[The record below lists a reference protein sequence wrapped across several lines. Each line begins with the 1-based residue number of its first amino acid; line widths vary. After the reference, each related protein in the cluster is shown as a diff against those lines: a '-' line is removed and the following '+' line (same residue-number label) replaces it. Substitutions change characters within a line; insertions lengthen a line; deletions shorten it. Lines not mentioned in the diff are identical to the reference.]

1 MGKDTDVD
9 LEEFWAKTLK
19 IHWGIEAKLSTLPG
33 ELDQNFLAQQK
44 DGSKCILKIMRPEC
58 SDWLIKAQINVIDHL
73 NNKDVELKVPKVWK
87 SSVGTSFI
95 REVDWSGNER
105 LIWVQNYIPGK
116 CYAEIKQKSTDISFD
131 IGVTLGNIAQALS
144 DYKDENL
151 IRDFKWNLPG
161 SLWIKKHIS
170 VIGDINRLKIVSKI
184 IDDFEEI
191 LPKLYNL
198 RQQTTHNDPNDYN
211 ILITGKKYQSLNVSG
226 MIDFGDICV
235 APRIC
240 DLSIA
245 AAYIVLENSKPEKML
260 AALVAG
266 YNSVYPLTIEEVD
279 LVWRLL
285 RIRLAVS
292 VVNSTLLASKNLDD
306 AYITISQDPAWRFLE
321 NSNINEGLIT
331 ARLRNICGMPVVE
344 GADRIIDWIQNKSN
358 EFSPLLG
365 SQLASCEMKSLSV
378 ENTSV
383 PQDPFELKS
392 DEAKAIGFDFCGQ
405 ANIWLG
411 FYNEPRLI
419 YTAPAFRMGP
429 WKASNRRTVHIA
441 IDVFADEGSKLFA
454 PLDGEVFTAEYRDS
468 QLDYGGVII
477 LKHATPNKDEFF
489 TLYGHLDPIFLN
501 KLKVGDR
508 VEKGQNFC
516 QLGAPDVNG
525 GWAPHVHFQ
534 LALTTDG
541 MEADWPGV
549 ADPDDLNFWN
559 AICPNPASLLNLKD
573 IDCLYESGDK
583 REVLDDRLKY
593 FGGNLSVAYD
603 DPILIA
609 RAWRHH
615 IFDEWG
621 RPYLD
626 AYNNVPHVGHS
637 HPKINEATFD
647 QLKKVNSNT
656 RYLHPLQSKFAR
668 KILSKLPSGLEVCY
682 FVNSGSEAN
691 ELALRLAQAHS
702 GKKGIITPDEGYFGN
717 TTGALSISAYK
728 FKKPNGVGQADWVE
742 IIEMPDDYRG
752 SFKKD
757 DPDRAVKFANL
768 VDDAIERLN
777 SKGVGLSGF
786 IMETFPSVGGQI
798 IPPQGY
804 LEQVYSKIREH
815 GGVCIADEVQT
826 GLGRL
831 GDYYFGFEFQK
842 VNPDIVVLGKPLGN
856 GHPLGAVITTRE
868 ISESFNNGIEFFS
881 TFGGSNLS
889 CRIGTEVLNIVDE
902 EKLQKNAKTVGDFLI
917 FGFHELKKKFKF
929 IGDVRGMGLF
939 IGLEIIRNDGSEATE
954 LCAYIKNKMR
964 ENRILIGS
972 DGPKDNII
980 KIRPPLTIELEDAQM
995 LLTTLSEV
1003 LEGTLDWN

>member
-1 MGKDTDVD
+1 M
-9 LEEFWAKTLK
+9 
-19 IHWGIEAKLSTLPG
+19 
-33 ELDQNFLAQQK
+33 
-44 DGSKCILKIMRPEC
+44 
-58 SDWLIKAQINVIDHL
+58 
-73 NNKDVELKVPKVWK
+73 
-87 SSVGTSFI
+87 
-95 REVDWSGNER
+95 
-105 LIWVQNYIPGK
+105 
-116 CYAEIKQKSTDISFD
+116 
-131 IGVTLGNIAQALS
+131 
-144 DYKDENL
+144 
-151 IRDFKWNLPG
+151 
-161 SLWIKKHIS
+161 
-170 VIGDINRLKIVSKI
+170 
-184 IDDFEEI
+184 
-191 LPKLYNL
+191 
-198 RQQTTHNDPNDYN
+198 
-211 ILITGKKYQSLNVSG
+211 
-226 MIDFGDICV
+226 
-235 APRIC
+235 
-240 DLSIA
+240 
-245 AAYIVLENSKPEKML
+245 
-260 AALVAG
+260 
-266 YNSVYPLTIEEVD
+266 
-279 LVWRLL
+279 
-285 RIRLAVS
+285 
-292 VVNSTLLASKNLDD
+292 
-306 AYITISQDPAWRFLE
+306 
-321 NSNINEGLIT
+321 
-331 ARLRNICGMPVVE
+331 
-344 GADRIIDWIQNKSN
+344 
-358 EFSPLLG
+358 
-365 SQLASCEMKSLSV
+365 
-378 ENTSV
+378 
-383 PQDPFELKS
+383 
-392 DEAKAIGFDFCGQ
+392 
-405 ANIWLG
+405 
-411 FYNEPRLI
+411 
-419 YTAPAFRMGP
+419 
-429 WKASNRRTVHIA
+429 
-441 IDVFADEGSKLFA
+441 
-454 PLDGEVFTAEYRDS
+454 
-468 QLDYGGVII
+468 
-477 LKHATPNKDEFF
+477 
-489 TLYGHLDPIFLN
+489 
-501 KLKVGDR
+501 
-508 VEKGQNFC
+508 
-516 QLGAPDVNG
+516 
-525 GWAPHVHFQ
+525 
-534 LALTTDG
+534 
-541 MEADWPGV
+541 
-549 ADPDDLNFWN
+549 
-559 AICPNPASLLNLKD
+559 
-573 IDCLYESGDK
+573 
-583 REVLDDRLKY
+583 
-593 FGGNLSVAYD
+593 
-603 DPILIA
+603 
-609 RAWRHH
+609 
-615 IFDEWG
+615 
-621 RPYLD
+621 
-626 AYNNVPHVGHS
+626 PHVGHS
-637 HPKINEATFD
+637 HPKINEAAFD

-742 IIEMPDDYRG
+742 IIEVPDDYRG

-995 LLTTLSEV
+995 LVTTLSEV

>member
-1 MGKDTDVD
+1 MEKDTDVD

-19 IHWGIEAKLSTLPG
+19 IHWGFEAKLSTLPG
-33 ELDQNFLAQQK
+33 ELDQNFLALQV

-58 SDWLIKAQINVIDHL
+58 PDWLIKAQINVIDHL

-95 REVDWSGNER
+95 RDVDWSGNER
-105 LIWVQNYIPGK
+105 LIWVQSYIPGK

-170 VIGDINRLKIVSKI
+170 VIGDTNRLKIISKI
-184 IDDFEEI
+184 ISDFEEI
-191 LPKLYNL
+191 LPKLSNL

-211 ILITGKKYQSLNVSG
+211 ILISGKKYQSLNVSG

-245 AAYIVLENSKPEKML
+245 AAYIVLDNSQPEKML
-260 AALVAG
+260 AALVSG
-266 YNSVYPLTIEEVD
+266 YNSVYPLSVEEVD
-279 LVWRLL
+279 MVWRLL
-285 RIRLAVS
+285 RMRLAVS
-292 VVNSTLLASKNLDD
+292 VVNSTLLASENSDD
-306 AYITISQDPAWRFLE
+306 AYITISQAPAWRFLE
-321 NSNINEGLIT
+321 NSKINEGLIS

-344 GADRIIDWIQNKSN
+344 GADRIIDWIKK
-358 EFSPLLG
+358 EADGFSPLFG
-365 SQLASCEMKSLSV
+365 SQLVNCEMKSLSV

-383 PQDPFELKS
+383 PENPFELKS
-392 DEAKAIGFDFCGQ
+392 DEAKAIGLDLGEQ
-405 ANIWLG
+405 ANVWLG

-477 LKHATPNKDEFF
+477 LKHTTPNKDEFF

-501 KLKVGDR
+501 NLKVGDKI
-508 VEKGQNFC
+508 EKGQSFC

-559 AICPNPASLLNLKD
+559 AICPNPASLLNLRNV
-573 IDCLYESGDK
+573 DCLYEPSKKG
-583 REVLDDRLKY
+583 EVLDDRSKH
-593 FGGNLSVAYD
+593 FGGSLSISYD
-603 DPILIA
+603 NPILIA
-609 RAWRHH
+609 RAWKHH

-637 HPKINEATFD
+637 HPKINQVASD

-656 RYLHPLQSKFAR
+656 RYLHPLQSKFAQ
-668 KILSKLPSGLEVCY
+668 KILSKLPSDLEICY

-691 ELALRLAQAHS
+691 ELALRLARANS

-742 IIEMPDDYRG
+742 IIEVPDDYRG

-768 VDDAIERLN
+768 VDDAIKRLN

-804 LEQVYSKIREH
+804 LDQVYSKIRKH

-831 GDYYFGFEFQK
+831 GNYYFGFEYQK

-868 ISESFNNGIEFFS
+868 ISESFDNGIEFFS

-902 EKLQKNAKTVGDFLI
+902 EKLQQNAKIVGDFLI
-917 FGFHELKKKFKF
+917 SGFHQLKKKFQF

-939 IGLEIIRNDGSEATE
+939 IGLEIIRGDGSEATE
-954 LCAYIKNKMR
+954 LCDYIKNKMR

-1003 LEGTLDWN
+1003 LEGTFDWN

>member
-1 MGKDTDVD
+1 
-9 LEEFWAKTLK
+9 
-19 IHWGIEAKLSTLPG
+19 
-33 ELDQNFLAQQK
+33 
-44 DGSKCILKIMRPEC
+44 
-58 SDWLIKAQINVIDHL
+58 
-73 NNKDVELKVPKVWK
+73 
-87 SSVGTSFI
+87 
-95 REVDWSGNER
+95 
-105 LIWVQNYIPGK
+105 
-116 CYAEIKQKSTDISFD
+116 
-131 IGVTLGNIAQALS
+131 
-144 DYKDENL
+144 
-151 IRDFKWNLPG
+151 
-161 SLWIKKHIS
+161 
-170 VIGDINRLKIVSKI
+170 
-184 IDDFEEI
+184 
-191 LPKLYNL
+191 
-198 RQQTTHNDPNDYN
+198 
-211 ILITGKKYQSLNVSG
+211 
-226 MIDFGDICV
+226 
-235 APRIC
+235 
-240 DLSIA
+240 
-245 AAYIVLENSKPEKML
+245 
-260 AALVAG
+260 
-266 YNSVYPLTIEEVD
+266 
-279 LVWRLL
+279 
-285 RIRLAVS
+285 
-292 VVNSTLLASKNLDD
+292 
-306 AYITISQDPAWRFLE
+306 
-321 NSNINEGLIT
+321 
-331 ARLRNICGMPVVE
+331 
-344 GADRIIDWIQNKSN
+344 
-358 EFSPLLG
+358 
-365 SQLASCEMKSLSV
+365 
-378 ENTSV
+378 
-383 PQDPFELKS
+383 
-392 DEAKAIGFDFCGQ
+392 
-405 ANIWLG
+405 
-411 FYNEPRLI
+411 
-419 YTAPAFRMGP
+419 
-429 WKASNRRTVHIA
+429 
-441 IDVFADEGSKLFA
+441 
-454 PLDGEVFTAEYRDS
+454 
-468 QLDYGGVII
+468 
-477 LKHATPNKDEFF
+477 
-489 TLYGHLDPIFLN
+489 
-501 KLKVGDR
+501 
-508 VEKGQNFC
+508 
-516 QLGAPDVNG
+516 
-525 GWAPHVHFQ
+525 
-534 LALTTDG
+534 

-637 HPKINEATFD
+637 HPKINEAAFD

-902 EKLQKNAKTVGDFLI
+902 EKLQKNAKTVGDFLN

>member
-1 MGKDTDVD
+1 MDKDTDVD

-19 IHWGIEAKLSTLPG
+19 IHWGFEAKLSTLPG
-33 ELDQNFLAQQK
+33 ELDQNFLAQQV

-58 SDWLIKAQINVIDHL
+58 PDWLIKAQINVIDHL

-95 REVDWSGNER
+95 RDVDWSGNER
-105 LIWVQNYIPGK
+105 LIWVQSYIPGK

-170 VIGDINRLKIVSKI
+170 VIGDTNRLKVVSKI
-184 IDDFEEI
+184 IADFEEI
-191 LPKLYNL
+191 LPKLSNL

-211 ILITGKKYQSLNVSG
+211 ILISGKKYQSLNVSG

-245 AAYIVLENSKPEKML
+245 AAYIVLDNSKPEKML
-260 AALVAG
+260 AALVSG
-266 YNSVYPLTIEEVD
+266 YNSIFPLSVEEVD
-279 LVWRLL
+279 MVWRLL
-285 RIRLAVS
+285 RMRLAVS
-292 VVNSTLLASKNLDD
+292 VVNSTLLASKNSDD
-306 AYITISQDPAWRFLE
+306 AYITISQAPAWRFLE
-321 NSNINEGLIT
+321 NSKINEGLIS

-344 GADRIIDWIQNKSN
+344 GADRIIDWIKK
-358 EFSPLLG
+358 EADGFSPLFG
-365 SQLASCEMKSLSV
+365 SQLVNCEMKSLSV

-383 PQDPFELKS
+383 PENPFELKS
-392 DEAKAIGFDFCGQ
+392 DEAKAIGFDPGEQ
-405 ANIWLG
+405 ANVWLG

-477 LKHATPNKDEFF
+477 LKHTTPNKDEFF

-501 KLKVGDR
+501 KLKVGDKI
-508 VEKGQNFC
+508 EKGQSFC

-559 AICPNPASLLNLKD
+559 AICPNPASLLNLRN
-573 IDCLYESGDK
+573 IDCLYEPSKKG
-583 REVLDDRLKY
+583 EVLDDRSKH
-593 FGGNLSVAYD
+593 FGGSLSISYD
-603 DPILIA
+603 NPILIA
-609 RAWRHH
+609 RAWKHH

-637 HPKINEATFD
+637 HPKINQVASD

-656 RYLHPLQSKFAR
+656 RYLHPLQSKFAQ
-668 KILSKLPSGLEVCY
+668 KILSKLPSDLEICY

-691 ELALRLAQAHS
+691 ELALRLARAHS

-742 IIEMPDDYRG
+742 IIEVPDDYRG

-768 VDDAIERLN
+768 VDDAIKRLN

-804 LEQVYSKIREH
+804 LEQVYSKIRKH

-831 GDYYFGFEFQK
+831 GDYYFGFEYQK

-868 ISESFNNGIEFFS
+868 ISESFDNGIEFFS

-902 EKLQKNAKTVGDFLI
+902 EKLQQNAKIVGDFLI
-917 FGFHELKKKFKF
+917 SGFHQLKKKFQF

-939 IGLEIIRNDGSEATE
+939 IGLEIIRGDGSEATE

-1003 LEGTLDWN
+1003 LEGTFDWN

>member
-1 MGKDTDVD
+1 
-9 LEEFWAKTLK
+9 
-19 IHWGIEAKLSTLPG
+19 
-33 ELDQNFLAQQK
+33 
-44 DGSKCILKIMRPEC
+44 
-58 SDWLIKAQINVIDHL
+58 
-73 NNKDVELKVPKVWK
+73 
-87 SSVGTSFI
+87 
-95 REVDWSGNER
+95 
-105 LIWVQNYIPGK
+105 
-116 CYAEIKQKSTDISFD
+116 
-131 IGVTLGNIAQALS
+131 
-144 DYKDENL
+144 
-151 IRDFKWNLPG
+151 
-161 SLWIKKHIS
+161 
-170 VIGDINRLKIVSKI
+170 
-184 IDDFEEI
+184 
-191 LPKLYNL
+191 
-198 RQQTTHNDPNDYN
+198 
-211 ILITGKKYQSLNVSG
+211 
-226 MIDFGDICV
+226 
-235 APRIC
+235 
-240 DLSIA
+240 
-245 AAYIVLENSKPEKML
+245 
-260 AALVAG
+260 
-266 YNSVYPLTIEEVD
+266 
-279 LVWRLL
+279 
-285 RIRLAVS
+285 
-292 VVNSTLLASKNLDD
+292 
-306 AYITISQDPAWRFLE
+306 
-321 NSNINEGLIT
+321 
-331 ARLRNICGMPVVE
+331 MPVVE
-344 GADRIIDWIQNKSN
+344 GADRIIDWIKK
-358 EFSPLLG
+358 EADGFSPLFG
-365 SQLASCEMKSLSV
+365 SQLVNCDMKSLSV

-383 PQDPFELKS
+383 PENPFELKS
-392 DEAKAIGFDFCGQ
+392 DEAKAIGFDPGGQ
-405 ANIWLG
+405 ANVWLG

-477 LKHATPNKDEFF
+477 LKHTTPNKDEFF

-501 KLKVGDR
+501 NLKVGDKI
-508 VEKGQNFC
+508 EKGQSFC
-516 QLGAPDVNG
+516 QLGAPDLNG

-559 AICPNPASLLNLKD
+559 AICPNPASLLNLRNV
-573 IDCLYESGDK
+573 DCLYEPSKKG
-583 REVLDDRLKY
+583 EVLDDRSKH
-593 FGGNLSVAYD
+593 FGGSLSISYD
-603 DPILIA
+603 NPILIA
-609 RAWRHH
+609 RAWKHH

-637 HPKINEATFD
+637 HPKINQVASD

-656 RYLHPLQSKFAR
+656 RYLHPLQSKFAQ
-668 KILSKLPSGLEVCY
+668 KILSKLPSDLEICY

-691 ELALRLAQAHS
+691 ELALRLARTHS
-702 GKKGIITPDEGYFGN
+702 GEKGIITPDEGYFGN

-742 IIEMPDDYRG
+742 IIEVPDDYRG

-777 SKGVGLSGF
+777 SRGVGLSGF

-804 LEQVYSKIREH
+804 LEQVYSKIRKH

-831 GDYYFGFEFQK
+831 GNYYFGFEYQK

-868 ISESFNNGIEFFS
+868 ISESFDNGIEFFS

-902 EKLQKNAKTVGDFLI
+902 EKLQQNAKIVGDFLI
-917 FGFHELKKKFKF
+917 SGFHQLKKKFQF

-939 IGLEIIRNDGSEATE
+939 IGLEIIRGDGSEATE

-1003 LEGTLDWN
+1003 LEGTFDWN

>member
-1 MGKDTDVD
+1 
-9 LEEFWAKTLK
+9 
-19 IHWGIEAKLSTLPG
+19 
-33 ELDQNFLAQQK
+33 
-44 DGSKCILKIMRPEC
+44 
-58 SDWLIKAQINVIDHL
+58 
-73 NNKDVELKVPKVWK
+73 VPKIWK

-95 REVDWSGNER
+95 RDVDWSGNER
-105 LIWVQNYIPGK
+105 LIWVQSYIPGK

-131 IGVTLGNIAQALS
+131 IGFTLGNIAQALS

-151 IRDFKWNLPG
+151 VRDFKWNLPG

-170 VIGDINRLKIVSKI
+170 VIGDTNRLKVVSKI
-184 IDDFEEI
+184 IADFEEI
-191 LPKLYNL
+191 LPKFSNL
-198 RQQTTHNDPNDYN
+198 RQQTIHNDPNDYN
-211 ILITGKKYQSLNVSG
+211 ILISGKKYQSLNVSG

-245 AAYIVLENSKPEKML
+245 AAYIVLDNSQPEKML
-260 AALVAG
+260 AALVSG
-266 YNSVYPLTIEEVD
+266 YNSIYPLSVEEVD
-279 LVWRLL
+279 MVWRLL
-285 RIRLAVS
+285 RMRLAVS
-292 VVNSTLLASKNLDD
+292 VVNSTLLESKNSDD
-306 AYITISQDPAWRFLE
+306 AYITISQAPAWRFLE
-321 NSNINEGLIT
+321 NSKINEGLIS

-344 GADRIIDWIQNKSN
+344 GADRIIDWIKK
-358 EFSPLLG
+358 EADGFSPLFG
-365 SQLASCEMKSLSV
+365 SQLVNCDMKSLSV

-383 PQDPFELKS
+383 PENPFELKS
-392 DEAKAIGFDFCGQ
+392 DEAKAIGFDPGGQ
-405 ANIWLG
+405 ANVWLG

-477 LKHATPNKDEFF
+477 LKHTTPNKDEFF

-501 KLKVGDR
+501 NLKVGDKI
-508 VEKGQNFC
+508 EKGQSFC
-516 QLGAPDVNG
+516 QLGAPDLNG

-559 AICPNPASLLNLKD
+559 AICPNPASLLNLRNV
-573 IDCLYESGDK
+573 DCLYEPSKKG
-583 REVLDDRLKY
+583 EVLDDRSKH
-593 FGGNLSVAYD
+593 FGGSLSISYD
-603 DPILIA
+603 NPILIA
-609 RAWRHH
+609 RAWKHH

-637 HPKINEATFD
+637 HPKINQVASD

-656 RYLHPLQSKFAR
+656 RYLHPLQSKFAQ
-668 KILSKLPSGLEVCY
+668 KILSKLPSDLEICY

-691 ELALRLAQAHS
+691 ELALRLARTHS
-702 GKKGIITPDEGYFGN
+702 GEKGIITPDEGYFGN

-742 IIEMPDDYRG
+742 IIEVPDDYRG

-777 SKGVGLSGF
+777 SRGVGLSGF

-804 LEQVYSKIREH
+804 LEQVYSKIRKH

-831 GDYYFGFEFQK
+831 GNYYFGFEYQK

-868 ISESFNNGIEFFS
+868 ISESFDNGIEFFS

-902 EKLQKNAKTVGDFLI
+902 EKLQQNAKIVGDFLI
-917 FGFHELKKKFKF
+917 SGFHQLKKKFQF

-939 IGLEIIRNDGSEATE
+939 IGLEIIRGDGSEATE

-1003 LEGTLDWN
+1003 LEGTFDWN

>member
-1 MGKDTDVD
+1 MGKGPDVD
-9 LEEFWAKTLK
+9 LEEFWVGALK
-19 IHWGIEAKLSTLPG
+19 IHWGIEARLSKLPG
-33 ELDQNFLAQQK
+33 ELDQNFLVQEKNGAK
-44 DGSKCILKIMRPEC
+44 YILKIMRNDCP
-58 SDWLIKAQINVIDHL
+58 DWLIKAQIEVIEHL
-73 NNKDVELKVPKVWK
+73 YYKDPSLKVAKVLK
-87 SSVGTSFI
+87 SSKGASFI
-95 REVDWSGNER
+95 CEVDRSGNER
-105 LIWVQNYIPGK
+105 LIWLQDFIHGK

-131 IGVTLGNIAQALS
+131 IGVALGNIAKALA
-144 DYKDENL
+144 DYKNESL
-151 IRDFKWNLPG
+151 VRDFKWNLPG
-161 SLWIKKHIS
+161 SLWIKKYFS
-170 VIGDINRLKIVSKI
+170 VIKNPTRLEIISKI

-191 LPKLYNL
+191 LPKLSTL
-198 RQQTTHNDPNDYN
+198 EQQTIHNDPNDYN
-211 ILITGKKYQSLNVSG
+211 ILISGKKYQSLKVSG
-226 MIDFGDICV
+226 IIDFGDICI

-245 AAYIVLENSKPEKML
+245 AAYIVLNNSQPEQML
-260 AALVAG
+260 AAFVSG
-266 YNSVYPLTIEEVD
+266 YNSVYPLDTEEID

-285 RIRLAVS
+285 RMRLAVS
-292 VVNSTLLASKNLDD
+292 VVNSTLLASKNSDD
-306 AYITISQDPAWRFLE
+306 AYITISQAPAWKFLE
-321 NSNINEGLIT
+321 NLNINEGLIK
-331 ARLRNICGMPVVE
+331 ARLRNVCKMPVVE
-344 GADRIIDWIQNKSN
+344 GADRIIDWINKESTK
-358 EFSPLLG
+358 FAPLFEIPLDD
-365 SQLASCEMKSLSV
+365 LKVKSLSV
-378 ENTSV
+378 EDTSV
-383 PQDPFELKS
+383 PQNPFELKS
-392 DEAKAIGFDFCGQ
+392 DEAKKIGFENSERPNF
-405 ANIWLG
+405 WLG
-411 FYNEPRLI
+411 YYNEPRLI

-441 IDVFADEGSKLFA
+441 IDVFANKGTKLFA
-454 PLDGEVFTAEYRDS
+454 PLEGEVFTAEYRDNH
-468 QLDYGGVII
+468 LDYGGVII
-477 LKHATPNKDEFF
+477 LKHTTPNKDEFF
-489 TLYGHLDPIFLN
+489 TLYGHLDPIFLRN
-501 KLKVGDR
+501 LKVGDKIK
-508 VEKGQNFC
+508 KGQSFC

-534 LALTTDG
+534 LALTTEG

-549 ADPDDLNFWN
+549 ADPDDLSLWN

-573 IDCLYESGDK
+573 IDCLYEPSLK
-583 REVLDDRLKY
+583 TQVLNDRLKH
-593 FGGNLSVAYD
+593 FGGNLSVSYD
-603 DPILIA
+603 EPILIS
-609 RAWRHH
+609 RAWKHH

-637 HPKINEATFD
+637 HPRINQVASD

-656 RYLHPLQSKFAR
+656 RYLNPLQSKFAK
-668 KILSKLPSGLEVCY
+668 KILSKLPRGFEVCY

-691 ELALRLAQAHS
+691 ELALRLARAYS
-702 GKKGIITPDEGYFGN
+702 GKKGIVTPDEGYFGN

-742 IIEMPDDYRG
+742 IIEVPDDYRG
-752 SFKKD
+752 RFKKD
-757 DPDRAVKFANL
+757 DPDRAIKFANL
-768 VDDAIERLN
+768 VDGAIERLN

-804 LEQVYSKIREH
+804 LEQVYSKIRKH

-831 GDYYFGFEFQK
+831 GDYYFGFEFQE
-842 VNPDIVVLGKPLGN
+842 VEPDIVVLGKPLGN
-856 GHPLGAVITTRE
+856 GHPLGAVITTPE
-868 ISESFNNGIEFFS
+868 ISESFDNGIEFFS

-889 CRIGTEVLNIVDE
+889 CRIGTEVLNIVDD

-917 FGFHELKKKFKF
+917 SGLGDLKKNFEF

-939 IGLEIIRNDGSEATE
+939 IGIEIIRGDGSEATE

-995 LLTTLSEV
+995 LLATLSEV
-1003 LEGTLDWN
+1003 LEGTLDWT

>member
-1 MGKDTDVD
+1 VDKDTDVD

-19 IHWGIEAKLSTLPG
+19 THWGFEAKLSTLPG
-33 ELDQNFLAQQK
+33 ELDHNFLAQQVC
-44 DGSKCILKIMRPEC
+44 GSKCILKIMRPEC
-58 SDWLIKAQINVIDHL
+58 PDWLIKAQINVIEHL
-73 NNKDVELKVPKVWK
+73 NNKDVELKVPKIWK

-95 REVDWSGNER
+95 RDVDWSGNER
-105 LIWVQNYIPGK
+105 LIWVQSYIPGK

-131 IGVTLGNIAQALS
+131 IGFTLGNIAQALS

-151 IRDFKWNLPG
+151 VRDFKWNLPG

-170 VIGDINRLKIVSKI
+170 VIGDTNRLKVVSKI
-184 IDDFEEI
+184 IADFEEI
-191 LPKLYNL
+191 LPKFSNL
-198 RQQTTHNDPNDYN
+198 RQQTIHNDPNDYN
-211 ILITGKKYQSLNVSG
+211 ILISGKKYQSLNVSG

-245 AAYIVLENSKPEKML
+245 AAYIVLDNSQPEKML
-260 AALVAG
+260 AALVSG
-266 YNSVYPLTIEEVD
+266 YNSIYPLSVEEVD
-279 LVWRLL
+279 MVWRLL
-285 RIRLAVS
+285 RMRLAVS
-292 VVNSTLLASKNLDD
+292 VVNSTLLESKNSDD
-306 AYITISQDPAWRFLE
+306 AYITISQAPAWRFLE
-321 NSNINEGLIT
+321 NSKINEGLIS

-344 GADRIIDWIQNKSN
+344 GADRIIDWIKK
-358 EFSPLLG
+358 EADGFSPLFG
-365 SQLASCEMKSLSV
+365 SQLVNCDMKSLSV

-383 PQDPFELKS
+383 PENPFELKS
-392 DEAKAIGFDFCGQ
+392 DEAKAIGFDPGGQ
-405 ANIWLG
+405 ANVWLG

-477 LKHATPNKDEFF
+477 LKHTTPNKDEFF

-501 KLKVGDR
+501 NLKVGDKI
-508 VEKGQNFC
+508 EKGQSFC
-516 QLGAPDVNG
+516 QLGAPDLNG

-559 AICPNPASLLNLKD
+559 AICPNPASLLNLRNV
-573 IDCLYESGDK
+573 DCLYEPSKKG
-583 REVLDDRLKY
+583 EVLDDRSKH
-593 FGGNLSVAYD
+593 FGGSLSISYD
-603 DPILIA
+603 NPILIA
-609 RAWRHH
+609 RAWKHH

-637 HPKINEATFD
+637 HPKINQVASD

-656 RYLHPLQSKFAR
+656 RYLHPLQSKFAQ
-668 KILSKLPSGLEVCY
+668 KILSKLPSDLEICY

-691 ELALRLAQAHS
+691 ELALRLARTHS
-702 GKKGIITPDEGYFGN
+702 GEKGIITPDEGYFGN

-742 IIEMPDDYRG
+742 IIEVPDDYRG

-777 SKGVGLSGF
+777 SRGVGLSGF

-804 LEQVYSKIREH
+804 LEQVYSKIRKH

-831 GDYYFGFEFQK
+831 GNYYFGFEYQK

-868 ISESFNNGIEFFS
+868 ISESFDNGIEFFS

-902 EKLQKNAKTVGDFLI
+902 EKLQQNAKIVGDFLI
-917 FGFHELKKKFKF
+917 SGFHQLKKKFQF

-939 IGLEIIRNDGSEATE
+939 IGLEIIRGDGSEATE

-1003 LEGTLDWN
+1003 LEGTFDWN